1 MHWSTLTNTR
11 AVLALAAL
19 FLLGASGRAQTTGT
33 NPGSTSGSY
42 YPYWSSAP
50 SSYRGETMRDPRGFE
65 MGYSISFPSP
75 LAGSSFGVGMM
86 GLAGS
91 SYLPRPGQY
100 SFSRSFP
107 SSMLGYY
114 SPSALAEAATLFAQ
128 NPAKKSDDTAQDEVA
143 QRQHHGGVG
152 ADVNAAADA
161 CRAGTTT
168 RFFTGDAPA
177 SLKGYAYVSDEA
189 LRKKLGEPADP
200 TVFFPFDDGYPFTAP
215 VARFKPNPWGLH
227 DMLGNVFQ
235 WCADEIPGESPK
247 RVLRGGSYNTNVQTC
262 RCAAR
267 GFGKPWSRYSYT
279 GFRIVLGP

>member
-128 NPAKKSDDTAQDEVA
+128 NPAKKSDDTAHITLQVPAGAEVWFD
-143 QRQHHGGVG
+143 GK
-152 ADVNAAADA
+152 
-161 CRAGTTT
+161 TT
-168 RFFTGDAPA
+168 RQTGPTRHFY
-177 SLKGYAYVSDEA
+177 SPPLQPGKNYVYA
-189 LRKKLGEPADP
+189 LRVRWEQDGKSVEETRRINVRANDRVSLELARSADM
-200 TVFFPFDDGYPFTAP
+200 A
-215 VARFKPNPWGLH
+215 KS
-227 DMLGNVFQ
+227 
-235 WCADEIPGESPK
+235 SPSEAT
-247 RVLRGGSYNTNVQTC
+247 R
-262 RCAAR
+262 
-267 GFGKPWSRYSYT
+267 
-279 GFRIVLGP
+279 